1 VIVVGGGVVG
11 CAVAWFLARE
21 GVSVTLLER
30 GEIAGEASGA
40 AAGMLAPLIEADPET
55 ASGRCFLRWGRRSL
69 GLFPRLVEELC
80 ESAGVDPEYRTSGL
94 LRVARDAAEAAA
106 LERHAARL
114 AGIGALDERDDPDG
128 LELAWLGPEE
138 ARAFEPQLAPGLA
151 GALHSP
157 REAHVR
163 SPLLVRAYAQAA
175 ARRGALIESGA
186 PVMGLVRER
195 ARVVGVESAEGRRS
209 AGQVVLCAGS
219 WTPGFAAGLGAPLPV
234 TPVRGQI
241 VSLDAPD
248 SPFSSIVWGGSTYLV
263 PKLDGSVAVGAT
275 EEHVGFDCRVTAAGV
290 RGLLDEAARLVPAL
304 ADASFRSAWAGLRP
318 ETPDHLPLVG
328 PVPTLDGLLVAAGHF
343 RNGVLLS
350 PATGEIVRDGVLG
363 KGWAEPAFLPERWLR
378 PAPSAG

>member
-1 VIVVGGGVVG
+1 MSATRDVIVVGGGVVG
-11 CAVAWFLARE
+11 AAVAWFLARE
-21 GVSVTLLER
+21 GVAVTLLER
-30 GEIAGEASGA
+30 GEIAGQASGA
-40 AAGMLAPLIEADPET
+40 AAGMLTPLIEADPET
-55 ASGRCFLRWGRRSL
+55 GPGRALLRWGRHSL
-69 GLFPRLVEELC
+69 ALFPGLVEELR
-80 ESAGVDPEYRTSGL
+80 ESAGVDPEYRPSGL
-94 LRVARDAAEAAA
+94 LRVARDDAEAASLRRRAA
-106 LERHAARL
+106 LLAA
-114 AGIGALDERDDPDG
+114 A
-128 LELAWLGPEE
+128 ELCWRTAEE
-138 ARAFEPQLAPGLA
+138 ARVLEPQLAPDLA

-157 REAHVR
+157 REGHVR

-175 ARRGALIESGA
+175 ARHGARIETGA
-186 PVMGLVRER
+186 PVMRLVRER
-195 ARVVGVESAEGRRS
+195 ARVVGVETAEGRLS

-234 TPVRGQI
+234 APVRGQI

-248 SPFSSIVWGGSTYLV
+248 PPFSHMVWGGSTYLV

-275 EEHVGFDCRVTAAGV
+275 EEHVGFDRRVTAAGV
-290 RGLLDEAARLVPAL
+290 RGLLDDAARLVPAL

-343 RNGVLLS
+343 RTGVLLS

>member
-1 VIVVGGGVVG
+1 MSSGASDVIVVGGGVVG

-55 ASGRCFLRWGRRSL
+55 AAGRCFLHWGRRSL
-69 GLFPRLVEELC
+69 GLFPRLVEELS
-80 ESAGVDPEYRTSGL
+80 ESAGVDPELRGSGL
-94 LRVARDAAEAAA
+94 LRVARDAEAAA
-106 LERHAARL
+106 ALQRGAAQL
-114 AGIGALDERDDPDG
+114 AAAEEIGGGEPDERDVPEPPA
-128 LELAWLGPEE
+128 LTWLGPEE
-138 ARAFEPQLAPGLA
+138 ARALEPQLAPDLA

-157 REAHVR
+157 DEAHVR

-175 ARRGALIESGA
+175 ARLGARIESGA

-195 ARVVGVESAEGRRS
+195 ARVVGVETAEGRRA

-219 WTPGFAAGLGAPLPV
+219 WTPSFAAGLGVPLPI

-248 SPFSSIVWGGSTYLV
+248 PPFSRIVWGGSTYLV
-263 PKLDGSVAVGAT
+263 PKLD
-275 EEHVGFDCRVTAAGV
+275 
-290 RGLLDEAARLVPAL
+290 
-304 ADASFRSAWAGLRP
+304 
-318 ETPDHLPLVG
+318 VG
-328 PVPTLDGLLVAAGHF
+328 PLPTLDGLLVAAGHF

-350 PATGEIVRDGVLG
+350 PATGLLVRDGVLG

>member
-1 VIVVGGGVVG
+1 MSDASDVIVVGGGVVG

-21 GVSVTLLER
+21 GVAVTLLER
-30 GEIAGEASGA
+30 GEIAGQASGA
-40 AAGMLAPLIEADPET
+40 AAGMLAPLIEADPERDG
-55 ASGRCFLRWGRRSL
+55 GRVLLRWGRHCL
-69 GLFPRLVEELC
+69 EQFPALVAELR
-80 ESAGVDPEYRTSGL
+80 ESAGVDPEYRGSGL
-94 LRVARDAAEAAA
+94 LRVARDPAEAAA
-106 LERHAARL
+106 LERRAGLLADAEVSWLAPDAAR
-114 AGIGALDERDDPDG
+114 AL
-128 LELAWLGPEE
+128 
-138 ARAFEPQLAPGLA
+138 EPQLAPDLA

-157 REAHVR
+157 REGHVR

-175 ARRGALIESGA
+175 ARRGARIETGA
-186 PVMGLVRER
+186 PVMALVRER
-195 ARVVGVESAEGRRS
+195 ARVVGVETAEGRRA

-219 WTPGFAAGLGAPLPV
+219 WTPSFAAGLGAPLPV
-234 TPVRGQI
+234 APVRGQI

-248 SPFSSIVWGGSTYLV
+248 PPFSSIVWGGSTYLV

-275 EEHVGFDCRVTAAGV
+275 EEHVGFDRRVTAAGV
-290 RGLLDEAARLVPAL
+290 RGLLEDAARLVPSL
-304 ADASFRSAWAGLRP
+304 ADASFRGAWVGLRP

-343 RNGVLLS
+343 RTGVLLS